1 MIYDRPDI
9 VDNIK
14 AFLQTKIAEKSI
26 SIEKT
31 PLREDIFEILRKES
45 ILLYYPLDDEKV
57 KGCHATRIIN
67 GEECQLVFINTIKQT
82 EEQTWTAAHE
92 LGHVWGVEK
101 KVFFDGDVKA
111 EDVVNRFAA
120 ELLFPEKLFC
130 KAFEAISN
138 ELGVDTSNLSTKEF
152 VNIITF
158 LMNHFCAPYKAVIRR
173 FVEIGKIDKE
183 NEFRYMDEFKANEDY
198 YRSLLEKYYY
208 TRIGRY
214 KCACSMEHVKED
226 IEMLL
231 SNGII
236 SETRANFYK
245 KMFEIKEEHG
255 LSGTFVI
262 GG

>member
-1 MIYDRPDI
+1 M
-9 VDNIK
+9 
-14 AFLQTKIAEKSI
+14 KI
-26 SIEKT
+26 
-31 PLREDIFEILRKES
+31 
-45 ILLYYPLDDEKV
+45 
-57 KGCHATRIIN
+57 
-67 GEECQLVFINTIKQT
+67 
-82 EEQTWTAAHE
+82 
-92 LGHVWGVEK
+92 
-101 KVFFDGDVKA
+101 
-111 EDVVNRFAA
+111 
-120 ELLFPEKLFC
+120 
-130 KAFEAISN
+130 
-138 ELGVDTSNLSTKEF
+138 GVDLRPLYTGSKYRGVGIYTRETITK
-152 VNIITF
+152 
-158 LMNHFCAPYKAVIRR
+158 LLQ
-173 FVEIGKIDKE
+173 IDKE

-236 SETRANFYK
+236 SETRANLYK